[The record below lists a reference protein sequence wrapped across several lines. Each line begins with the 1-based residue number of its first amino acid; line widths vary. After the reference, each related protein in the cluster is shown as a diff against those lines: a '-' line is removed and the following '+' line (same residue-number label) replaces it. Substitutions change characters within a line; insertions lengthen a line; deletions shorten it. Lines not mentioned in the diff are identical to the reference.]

1 VKHDPRDKDN
11 LAKDT
16 IEKSGNL
23 NWPLPS
29 EKNDKKRDISALR
42 RTTFK

>member
-29 EKNDKKRDISALR
+29 EKNNKKRDIRCS
-42 RTTFK
+42 KKNYI